1 MNASGNICASGAGAS
16 SPRPSPAL
24 AGGHQEERGQPQTR
38 VVSACPF
45 GAAVC
50 TDWRRRERG
59 ECLECWAGVLE
70 RANAQSEW
78 LRPA

>member
-1 MNASGNICASGAGAS
+1 MNTDAHGLGFRAS

-24 AGGHQEERGQPQTR
+24 AGGHQEEGGSRGR

-50 TDWRRRERG
+50 TEWRRRERG

-70 RANAQSEW
+70 RANGQSEW

>member
-1 MNASGNICASGAGAS
+1 V
-16 SPRPSPAL
+16 PR
-24 AGGHQEERGQPQTR
+24 GG

-70 RANAQSEW
+70 RANTQSEW
-78 LRPA
+78 LRRA